1 MGFNFDDNG
10 QFIGWSNLF
19 DYSSNEALE
28 SSCSLPVPR
37 NSKWIKTN
45 NGINIERYAEE
56 AQKAYDSNNI
66 ILRNALINKVL
77 DNIDY
82 SPNSTIEVNY
92 SSPILNQLISDI
104 NTHESTQLSGDNK
117 ILAFQNA
124 VSWTTQAIVMMRET
138 YLIHIALLTQK
149 V

>member
-10 QFIGWSNLF
+10 QFIGWSDLF

-56 AQKAYDSNNI
+56 AQRAYDSNNI
-66 ILRNALINKVL
+66 ILRNDLINKVL

-82 SPNSTIEVNY
+82 NPNSLTA
-92 SSPILNQLISDI
+92 SFILSTDVGTYESATSFISLII
-104 NTHESTQLSGDNK
+104 C
-117 ILAFQNA
+117 
-124 VSWTTQAIVMMRET
+124 
-138 YLIHIALLTQK
+138 
-149 V
+149 